1 MVCHELAVNVPL
13 SLSLALSLAV
23 SLALLFSLSLSH
35 TRTCSNYGLACG
47 PLGKT
52 QEAEEAFTKALRIH
66 EDQMGP
72 ESLQVGQ
79 TCHNLALLFRNTNQ
93 MEKAEAQYERS
104 RKVWVKEEQ
113 WPLLAVS
120 FKDSA
125 IMYRNAG
132 LFDQAFQMLDEAQ
145 AATKK
150 VVNVKPEQV
159 EAQLQLK
166 EFRQDLEERRKG
178 AATSSVSNVG
188 KKD

>member
-1 MVCHELAVNVPL
+1 
-13 SLSLALSLAV
+13 
-23 SLALLFSLSLSH
+23 
-35 TRTCSNYGLACG
+35 
-47 PLGKT
+47 
-52 QEAEEAFTKALRIH
+52 
-66 EDQMGP
+66 
-72 ESLQVGQ
+72 
-79 TCHNLALLFRNTNQ
+79 
-93 MEKAEAQYERS
+93 
-104 RKVWVKEEQ
+104 
-113 WPLLAVS
+113 
-120 FKDSA
+120 
-125 IMYRNAG
+125 

>member
-1 MVCHELAVNVPL
+1 M
-13 SLSLALSLAV
+13 
-23 SLALLFSLSLSH
+23 
-35 TRTCSNYGLACG
+35 
-47 PLGKT
+47 
-52 QEAEEAFTKALRIH
+52 
-66 EDQMGP
+66 
-72 ESLQVGQ
+72 
-79 TCHNLALLFRNTNQ
+79 
-93 MEKAEAQYERS
+93 
-104 RKVWVKEEQ
+104 WVKEEQ